1 MDSDT
6 PTLTRDVEPQR
17 EEATSGPAAAEV
29 PLGSPAA
36 AGSPTAAVATGG
48 TVTDGPRVEVSA
60 ATVTRMMGIATTADL
75 RLLESRVDLLASKV
89 TGLLT
94 KVDRVLSMFGSIPTS
109 SDIGRLEIQVGALKT
124 MLRELLDVSDAGN
137 AQKRQ
142 GESKEAAE
150 EQGRKLRENIRS
162 SSK

>member
-1 MDSDT
+1 
-6 PTLTRDVEPQR
+6 
-17 EEATSGPAAAEV
+17 
-29 PLGSPAA
+29 
-36 AGSPTAAVATGG
+36 
-48 TVTDGPRVEVSA
+48 
-60 ATVTRMMGIATTADL
+60 
-75 RLLESRVDLLASKV
+75 
-89 TGLLT
+89 
-94 KVDRVLSMFGSIPTS
+94 MFGSIPTS

>member
-1 MDSDT
+1 
-6 PTLTRDVEPQR
+6 
-17 EEATSGPAAAEV
+17 
-29 PLGSPAA
+29 
-36 AGSPTAAVATGG
+36 
-48 TVTDGPRVEVSA
+48 
-60 ATVTRMMGIATTADL
+60 
-75 RLLESRVDLLASKV
+75 
-89 TGLLT
+89 
-94 KVDRVLSMFGSIPTS
+94 
-109 SDIGRLEIQVGALKT
+109 